1 MTLWER
7 MSPKTKLRMHSAPCT
22 STGDCKTTSPFSQK
36 SCLTCAAK
44 RDSVSFV
51 FMTTSLS

>member
-1 MTLWER
+1 
-7 MSPKTKLRMHSAPCT
+7 MSPKTKLRTHSAPCT